1 MRYCSLVSTRAAS
14 TTAQR
19 PDGPVGRDEIVTA
32 TLAAAVD
39 LFAQKGPAATSI
51 RDVAAHAGINHG
63 LLHRHFGN
71 KEQLVGAVL
80 NHLGQHLAD
89 LIAAGA
95 PGPEIEAA
103 IDRQLRVIA
112 RASLDGFPIGELQTR
127 FPNMPLV
134 LDPLRRQHRDEL
146 SARLAAAHAIALQLS
161 WRLFENVLRASAGL
175 DDLPGDQLRQSINT
189 EIARITTPH

>member
-1 MRYCSLVSTRAAS
+1 MSTRHAS
-14 TTAQR
+14 TAAQR
-19 PDGPVGRDEIVTA
+19 RDGPVGRDEIVA
-32 TLAAAVD
+32 AALAAAVD

-71 KEQLVGAVL
+71 KKQLVGAVL
-80 NHLGQHLAD
+80 DHLGQHLAD

-103 IDRQLRVIA
+103 LDRQMRVIA

-127 FPNMPLV
+127 FPNMPLM
-134 LDPLRRQHRDEL
+134 LDPLRRAHPEEL

-161 WRLFENVLRASAGL
+161 WRLFESFLRASTGL
-175 DDLPGDQLRQSINT
+175 DDLPTDRLQQSINT
-189 EIARITTPH
+189 ETARITTPH

>member
-1 MRYCSLVSTRAAS
+1 MSTDSAS
-14 TTAQR
+14 TALKR
-19 PDGPVGRDEIVTA
+19 PDGPVGRDEVVTA

-80 NHLGQHLAD
+80 DHLGQHLAD

-103 IDRQLRVIA
+103 LDRQLRVIA

-127 FPNMPLV
+127 FPNIALV

-161 WRLFENVLRASAGL
+161 WRLFENVLRAAAGL
-175 DDLPGDQLRQSINT
+175 DDLSGDQLQQSIYT